1 MGKEVIEALVDGGNA
16 KPAPPL
22 GPTLAQAKLNIGEV
36 IQKINEKTKE
46 FAGMKVPV
54 KIIYDP
60 DTHKLLDIKVGTPPV
75 SSLIKK
81 ELGIEKAALSE
92 EDKKAGKTIVANMT
106 MDQVIKVTKMKIDDL
121 LAKDFKSA
129 VKQVVGSIVSMQGIT
144 IEGKSPKEILKEID
158 EGKWDEKFEK
168 ESKSVSQ

>member
-1 MGKEVIEALVDGGNA
+1 MGQEVIEALVDGGNA

-36 IQKINEKTKE
+36 IKQINEKTKE

-54 KIIYDP
+54 KIIYDS
-60 DTHKLLDIKVGTPPV
+60 DTHKLIEIKVGTPPI
-75 SSLIKK
+75 SSLVKK
-81 ELGIEKAALSE
+81 ELGIEKAAISE
-92 EDKKAGKTIVANMT
+92 EDKKAGKTVIANMT
-106 MDQVIKVTKMKIDDL
+106 MDQVIKITKMKLDDL

-158 EGKWDEKFEK
+158 EGKWDDKLNVE
-168 ESKSVSQ
+168 